1 MTQLTLNFTGYLARA
16 ARALVEVSADHLAAE
31 AGMSHDE
38 LRDFERGNT
47 SLSVDQATKLKGAL
61 EAHGAVFLYDG
72 ESGQGYGVRLKFSRT
87 GSKRID
93 TWEGEGGPA
102 AEDDV

>member
-1 MTQLTLNFTGYLARA
+1 MTQHTLNFTGYLARA
-16 ARALVEVSADHLAAE
+16 ARALVEISADHLASE
-31 AGMSHDE
+31 AGLTFDE
-38 LRDFERGNT
+38 LRSFERGT
-47 SLSVDQATKLKGAL
+47 ASLSPAQENTLKVALEQHGAL
-61 EAHGAVFLYDG
+61 FLLDG
-72 ESGQGYGVRLKFSRT
+72 PGGRGYGVRLKFSRV

>member
-1 MTQLTLNFTGYLARA
+1 MTTYTLNFTGYLARA
-16 ARALVEVSADHLAAE
+16 ARALIELSADHIAAE
-31 AGMSHDE
+31 SDMTIDE
-38 LRDFERGNT
+38 LRSFERGT
-47 SLSVDQATKLKGAL
+47 SSLPADQIDTLKSVL
-61 EAHGAVFLYDG
+61 EQHGAVFLPDG
-72 ESGQGYGVRLKFSRT
+72 EEAFGYGVRLKFSRV